1 MKYSIYLIIR
11 KVTAWIMSVLATLGI
26 LGGDTQQDADI
37 QRGEENSIS
46 AYDKSNADYTLS
58 IDAANEVHD
67 ISELLYGVFFED
79 INFAADGGVYAE
91 KVINRSFEY
100 CEPKYFEIIATIES
114 ASFLI
119 PILLKIHMS
128 FLFHKAHLPL

>member
-46 AYDKSNADYTLS
+46 DNEMVFPFAFVGILS
-58 IDAANEVHD
+58 VSH
-67 ISELLYGVFFED
+67 LCTCHQL
-79 INFAADGGVYAE
+79 VYARRTAFRGE
-91 KVINRSFEY
+91 NSL
-100 CEPKYFEIIATIES
+100 A
-114 ASFLI
+114 
-119 PILLKIHMS
+119 
-128 FLFHKAHLPL
+128 